1 MQTDAAAEKKNI
13 NIKNS
18 RKILE
23 FIGSAS
29 WNLSRKLLSSSHTSL
44 QSLKMDNDEELP
56 EILAQINDNWNI
68 QNVQHIFDGNT
79 FWIIIVYIFATKY
92 LKSKSYTDLDLVDFD
107 VDSDWDDDFYDD
119 DDDFDAFDDYEDMDY
134 EDSDEDRRK
143 YVTGIFK
150 TLGKKKIRSII
161 GAF

>member
-1 MQTDAAAEKKNI
+1 M
-13 NIKNS
+13 
-18 RKILE
+18 
-23 FIGSAS
+23 
-29 WNLSRKLLSSSHTSL
+29 
-44 QSLKMDNDEELP
+44 
-56 EILAQINDNWNI
+56 
-68 QNVQHIFDGNT
+68 
-79 FWIIIVYIFATKY
+79 YIFATKY

-161 GAF
+161 GAL

>member
-1 MQTDAAAEKKNI
+1 MN
-13 NIKNS
+13 NYC
-18 RKILE
+18 
-23 FIGSAS
+23 
-29 WNLSRKLLSSSHTSL
+29 
-44 QSLKMDNDEELP
+44 
-56 EILAQINDNWNI
+56 
-68 QNVQHIFDGNT
+68 
-79 FWIIIVYIFATKY
+79 VYFATKY

-150 TLGKKKIRSII
+150 TLGKNKKKIRSII
-161 GAF
+161 RAL